1 MAAPFHNPWFFGHLA
16 TLSIRII
23 CTSTCCKQ
31 MMSGW
36 YLSPRRGFLWLSCFH
51 NTAAWSWRYFLAI
64 QPITLDTLVY
74 EQPIYKNYIAYVCI
88 LYIYRLTH
96 IHSTLQHIIHKYT
109 FKWRR
114 NQPSFILWRI
124 CHKGYGSFPW
134 AACNKKTCWALN
146 ATSCRITRNRHLP
159 TLHSQKTNP
168 RVAPSQFKRMKIKPK

>member
-1 MAAPFHNPWFFGHLA
+1 MHLHMLQANDVRLVPVTPERFSVAVMFSQHCRLELKIFSGHTA
-16 TLSIRII
+16 NHVGYVGIVNNQYIRI
-23 CTSTCCKQ
+23 
-31 MMSGW
+31 
-36 YLSPRRGFLWLSCFH
+36 
-51 NTAAWSWRYFLAI
+51 
-64 QPITLDTLVY
+64 TLHMY
-74 EQPIYKNYIAYVCI
+74 AYYI
-88 LYIYRLTH
+88 YIYRLTH